1 MKIVILRLSVCDHC
15 TSENTGG
22 EAGLPPSD
30 KSCLEMPQG
39 CGQEGFTHL
48 QNREVI
54 CTSENSLFVTPDTL
68 GLCMGDFSTEKIL
81 ICASGDVAS

>member
-1 MKIVILRLSVCDHC
+1 MKIIILRLYDHC
-15 TSENTGG
+15 TSENTGS
-22 EAGLPPSD
+22 EAGSPPSD

-39 CGQEGFTHL
+39 CGQEGFTRL

-54 CTSENSLFVTPDTL
+54 CTSENSLFVTPDTF
-68 GLCMGDFSTEKIL
+68 GLCTGDFSTEKIL